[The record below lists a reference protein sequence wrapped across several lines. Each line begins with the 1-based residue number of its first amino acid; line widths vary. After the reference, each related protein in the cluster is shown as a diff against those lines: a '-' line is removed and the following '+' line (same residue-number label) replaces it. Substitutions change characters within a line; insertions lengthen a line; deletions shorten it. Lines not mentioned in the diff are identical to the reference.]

1 MEAVRGLLDDVVG
14 DGDHAL
20 VVEEVG
26 GGVGDELNVGAI
38 VDACLTPPFLVDR
51 RVVVVRDAGRL
62 LTADAPRLVEVVQ
75 DPLPST
81 VLILVGG
88 GGTVPASL
96 VKAISAAGQI
106 IDVTTSKAGDRKAWL
121 HDHLRVAPVKLE
133 PWAADLLAGHV
144 GEDLGRVE
152 GLLSALSAAY
162 GAGARVTA
170 DDLAP
175 YLGEAGN
182 VPRDELTDAIDKGEA
197 GKALTVLHRMLEA
210 GGLAPVQVLTTL
222 HLHFSN
228 MLLLDGDDVSTD
240 QDAAAILGTAPF
252 VAKKALP
259 AIPAAR
265 QYEGRRGDQPDRSG
279 RSRCA
284 GGQRHGRRGRDR
296 NPGGPVGSPD
306 PPGARWALSVG
317 RRPPLTQLRRAGQAS
332 HASSDENHQRWF
344 SGSRTPYSRRP

>member
-1 MEAVRGLLDDVVG
+1 MSAARSQPVYLVKGDDAALVAQAVRELLDDVVG

-20 VVEEVG
+20 IVEEVG
-26 GGVGDELNVGAI
+26 GGPGDELNVGAI
-38 VDACLTPPFLVDR
+38 VDACLTPPFLIDR
-51 RVVVVRDAGRL
+51 RVVVVREAGRL

-88 GGTVPASL
+88 GGTVPAPL

-121 HDHLRVAPVKLE
+121 HDHLRAAPVKLE
-133 PWAADLLAGHV
+133 PRAADLLAGHV

-162 GAGARVTA
+162 GEGARVTV

-182 VPRDELTDAIDKGEA
+182 VPRYELTDAIDKGEP
-197 GKALTVLHRMLEA
+197 GRALIVLRRMLEA

-222 HLHFSN
+222 HIHFSN
-228 MLLLDGDDVSTD
+228 MLLLDGDDVGTD

-252 VAKKALP
+252 VAKKALQQSRRLGSTRVAE
-259 AIPAAR
+259 AINLIAAADLDVRGASGLDADVVIEILVARLARQTRPVRAAR
-265 QYEGRRGDQPDRSG
+265 PR
-279 RSRCA
+279 A
-284 GGQRHGRRGRDR
+284 
-296 NPGGPVGSPD
+296 
-306 PPGARWALSVG
+306 GAR
-317 RRPPLTQLRRAGQAS
+317 R
-332 HASSDENHQRWF
+332 
-344 SGSRTPYSRRP
+344 